1 MSRAGYSSKVAL
13 VYLLVLVDLV
23 LSGLADFGG
32 GAAGSGGLSVYAFV
46 GAQAGCQ
53 LLVLLLLFM
62 LFFGTYLFQVGLVAE
77 VVRHFR
83 PTLLAAAAYLAVF
96 AAYAGVKLY
105 WLSTDGPDG
114 LWQRPLFAALSI
126 AQKVAAVVYYA
137 ASAARGAGGRGRCS
151 ARARERKR
159 DAQPAFAA
167 RAHAHRCPRPP
178 ARRSSSL
185 PRRSASARPSTT
197 SKRVRGPEPIAP
209 ARSTHMRARSCAPR
223 ARTLSLPTSHR
234 PTPASI
240 RNRGPTR

>member
-1 MSRAGYSSKVAL
+1 M
-13 VYLLVLVDLV
+13 LVDLV

-32 GAAGSGGLSVYAFV
+32 GAPGSGGLLVYAFV

-114 LWQRPLFAALSI
+114 LWQRPLFAALSV
-126 AQKVAAVVYYA
+126 AQKVAAVAYYA
-137 ASAARGAGGRGRCS
+137 ASS
-151 ARARERKR
+151 ARARAR
-159 DAQPAFAA
+159 DARRRP
-167 RAHAHRCPRPP
+167 CPRL
-178 ARRSSSL
+178 RLR
-185 PRRSASARPSTT
+185 
-197 SKRVRGPEPIAP
+197 
-209 ARSTHMRARSCAPR
+209 MRASHSPR
-223 ARTLSLPTSHR
+223 LPTDSAAVR
-234 PTPASI
+234 AGRDGAPW
-240 RNRGPTR
+240 RGQVLS

>member
-32 GAAGSGGLSVYAFV
+32 GAPGSGGLLVYAFV

-96 AAYAGVKLY
+96 AAYAGVKLF

-114 LWQRPLFAALSI
+114 LWHRPLFAALSI
-126 AQKVAAVVYYA
+126 AQKVAAVAYYA
-137 ASAARGAGGRGRCS
+137 ASS
-151 ARARERKR
+151 ARARAR
-159 DAQPAFAA
+159 DARRRP
-167 RAHAHRCPRPP
+167 CPRLRFRMR
-178 ARRSSSL
+178 ASHS
-185 PRRSASARPSTT
+185 PRTAPHTASAA
-197 SKRVRGPEPIAP
+197 VRAGRDGAP
-209 ARSTHMRARSCAPR
+209 WRGQV
-223 ARTLSLPTSHR
+223 LS
-234 PTPASI
+234 
-240 RNRGPTR
+240 

>member
-32 GAAGSGGLSVYAFV
+32 GAPGSGGLLVYAFV

-126 AQKVAAVVYYA
+126 AQKVAAVAYYA
-137 ASAARGAGGRGRCS
+137 ASS
-151 ARARERKR
+151 ARARAR
-159 DAQPAFAA
+159 DARRRP
-167 RAHAHRCPRPP
+167 CPRLRFRMRALTTHCSPH
-178 ARRSSSL
+178 RLCRSSCW
-185 PRRSASARPSTT
+185 PRRSALARPSTILKWVARLPLARAST
-197 SKRVRGPEPIAP
+197 ALALSP
-209 ARSTHMRARSCAPR
+209 ARTAAHISRQEPWANAVIDG
-223 ARTLSLPTSHR
+223 TLGSR
-234 PTPASI
+234 
-240 RNRGPTR
+240 

>member
-1 MSRAGYSSKVAL
+1 MHAPPRSSSAAMSRAGYSSKVAL

-32 GAAGSGGLSVYAFV
+32 GAPGSGGLLVYAFV

-114 LWQRPLFAALSI
+114 LWQRPLFAALSV
-126 AQKVAAVVYYA
+126 AQKVAAVAYYA
-137 ASAARGAGGRGRCS
+137 ASS
-151 ARARERKR
+151 ARARARCASPPLPTLALV
-159 DAQPAFAA
+159 DALITLTALLPN
-167 RAHAHRCPRPP
+167 RHC
-178 ARRSSSL
+178 RSSCW
-185 PRRSASARPSTT
+185 PRRSALARPST
-197 SKRVRGPEPIAP
+197 I
-209 ARSTHMRARSCAPR
+209 
-223 ARTLSLPTSHR
+223 
-234 PTPASI
+234 
-240 RNRGPTR
+240 

>member
-32 GAAGSGGLSVYAFV
+32 GAPGSGGLLVYAFV

-114 LWQRPLFAALSI
+114 LWQRPLFAALSV
-126 AQKVAAVVYYA
+126 AQKVAAVAYYA
-137 ASAARGAGGRGRCS
+137 ASS
-151 ARARERKR
+151 ARARAR
-159 DAQPAFAA
+159 DA
-167 RAHAHRCPRPP
+167 RRRHVPRL
-178 ARRSSSL
+178 RLWTRSSHS
-185 PRRSASARPSTT
+185 PHCSHTASAA
-197 SKRVRGPEPIAP
+197 VRAGRDGAP
-209 ARSTHMRARSCAPR
+209 WRGQVLSESGSPACRWRGRALFSP
-223 ARTLSLPTSHR
+223 SHR
-234 PTPASI
+234 HAPPRTSPAQEPWANAVI
-240 RNRGPTR
+240 DGTLGAR

>member
-137 ASAARGAGGRGRCS
+137 ASARAARAGAGAAAYAQESASTTRSPRLQPARTLTAARVRPPVAVRPCRDGAPRRGQVLPQSESAGPNPSRPLARRIC
-151 ARARERKR
+151 ARAR
-159 DAQPAFAA
+159 
-167 RAHAHRCPRPP
+167 AHPH
-178 ARRSSSL
+178 SHTQL
-185 PRRSASARPSTT
+185 TDIASPHS
-197 SKRVRGPEPIAP
+197 RV
-209 ARSTHMRARSCAPR
+209 H
-223 ARTLSLPTSHR
+223 
-234 PTPASI
+234 
-240 RNRGPTR
+240 